1 MEQRVK
7 HGQADLPHRTSRT
20 RRPGGGAQPNWIAVR
35 HAREIG
41 GKRWS
46 ELEREFG
53 LSRQRIQ
60 RRAVRE
66 GWRQPGEVVQKATD
80 DFARRFVA
88 REAEAVIEAYRETL
102 DATRRLLALTAAQI
116 QALEAQPSDAT
127 PTQLKELAEVVRK
140 IHSVQSDI
148 GGLGRSDVWRG
159 SGESS
164 DSDQDLSYDE
174 IVIAAIEELENS
186 ESPD

>member
-1 MEQRVK
+1 M
-7 HGQADLPHRTSRT
+7 
-20 RRPGGGAQPNWIAVR
+20 
-35 HAREIG
+35 
-41 GKRWS
+41 
-46 ELEREFG
+46 
-53 LSRQRIQ
+53 
-60 RRAVRE
+60 
-66 GWRQPGEVVQKATD
+66 
-80 DFARRFVA
+80 
-88 REAEAVIEAYRETL
+88 IEAYRETL
-102 DATRRLLALTAAQI
+102 DATRRLLALTVAQI
-116 QALEAQPSDAT
+116 LEMEAQPSDAT